1 MRNLLT
7 EISFEEAVLNRQ
19 QKPEISECFC
29 SQFGMEAEEECGEF
43 ECVSCGFT
51 TPWCRG
57 AGDRY
62 WEDCDA
68 CAVLKFEREE
78 Q

>member
-29 SQFGMEAEEECGEF
+29 WQFDLEEECGEF
-43 ECVSCGFT
+43 VCETCKQL

-57 AGDRY
+57 AGDKY